1 MFRMCSFLQVI
12 TGLALIGSISGNLER
27 ALERAGGSGW
37 SYAGQGNYWPVT
49 HPFCGGKRQSP
60 INIDNSRVF
69 SVDTGTL
76 KFREYSKNLAGK
88 LANVGSSLKFTP
100 DATLAEDLPGIR
112 DRDGPLGGDNYELL
126 QF

>member
-1 MFRMCSFLQVI
+1 MYRQPCF
-12 TGLALIGSISGNLER
+12 LALIGTISGTLDR

-69 SVDTGTL
+69 SIDTGTL
-76 KFREYSKNLAGK
+76 KFRLVTKKYIIISRHHAL
-88 LANVGSSLKFTP
+88 
-100 DATLAEDLPGIR
+100 I
-112 DRDGPLGGDNYELL
+112 Y
-126 QF
+126 